1 MDVSLTMWTLTI
13 LGLSALIAV
22 DFFIGRKPH
31 DVSIKEAGIWTV
43 VWIVLAALFGLGLL
57 VFGESQASGEFFAGF
72 ITEKSLSVDNL
83 FVFVLIMAKFAVPSH
98 LQQRVLLIGV
108 LIALVLRA
116 IFIAAGAA
124 IIASFSWVFYIF
136 GAFLIYTAWKLIQEA
151 RSDEE
156 EEEFEENRLLKSI
169 EKRFGVADKY
179 HGTKLFIRNN
189 GKRVMTPLMV
199 VMLAIGTTDVLF
211 ALDSIP
217 AIFGLT
223 QDPYIVFTAN
233 AFALM
238 GLRQLYFLIG
248 GLLRK
253 LVHLSYGLSVI
264 LGFIGVKLVLHAL
277 HESGVHVPEISIP
290 FSLAFI
296 CGVLI
301 VTTITSLIASK
312 RKAER
317 KRPRPTRS
325 PGRTASRPGSG
336 RTQGVSRTGTER
348 LPDGDRS
355 VRFSVRDGDP
365 APRTHPRGPTRRK
378 CCRRTAAKGAAAYE
392 SPDGTRAGNETGER
406 EHATSALPPALAP
419 LRQMRPLVTQ
429 RRVLAMP
436 RVDPGLVRKQ
446 AEELRLDVV
455 DQAREG
461 LGILVR
467 VAHPAGEEAVARE
480 NVRVAVRVVVDQGDR
495 AGGVPHEMTGGQFDA
510 AHPDRVPVLDGHVR
524 RDGDALGVVPAG
536 VGAGTGRAD
545 DVVQRLPV
553 IAVAV
558 GGDDGRDGVVADQP
572 QQRLGLIGRVDQ
584 QLLVGGPTAQQIGV
598 VVHRAD
604 RDLGDH
610 QVWEFVHI
618 RSAADLHHS
627 AVCHGVSL

>member
-1 MDVSLTMWTLTI
+1 MDVSLTMWALTI

-57 VFGESQASGEFFAGF
+57 LAGESQASGEFFAGF

-98 LQQRVLLIGV
+98 LQQRVLLVGV

-156 EEEFEENRLLKSI
+156 EDEFEENRLLKSV
-169 EKRFGVADKY
+169 ERKFGVADRY
-179 HGTKLFIRNN
+179 HDTKLFIRVN

-248 GLLRK
+248 GLLKK

-277 HESGVHVPEISIP
+277 HESGVQVPEISIP

-301 VTTITSLIASK
+301 ITTITSLIAS
-312 RKAER
+312 RREAARATEEAAE
-317 KRPRPTRS
+317 
-325 PGRTASRPGSG
+325 
-336 RTQGVSRTGTER
+336 
-348 LPDGDRS
+348 
-355 VRFSVRDGDP
+355 
-365 APRTHPRGPTRRK
+365 
-378 CCRRTAAKGAAAYE
+378 GAAAE
-392 SPDGTRAGNETGER
+392 P
-406 EHATSALPPALAP
+406 TSKDS
-419 LRQMRPLVTQ
+419 
-429 RRVLAMP
+429 
-436 RVDPGLVRKQ
+436 VD
-446 AEELRLDVV
+446 A
-455 DQAREG
+455 
-461 LGILVR
+461 
-467 VAHPAGEEAVARE
+467 
-480 NVRVAVRVVVDQGDR
+480 
-495 AGGVPHEMTGGQFDA
+495 
-510 AHPDRVPVLDGHVR
+510 
-524 RDGDALGVVPAG
+524 
-536 VGAGTGRAD
+536 
-545 DVVQRLPV
+545 
-553 IAVAV
+553 
-558 GGDDGRDGVVADQP
+558 
-572 QQRLGLIGRVDQ
+572 
-584 QLLVGGPTAQQIGV
+584 
-598 VVHRAD
+598 
-604 RDLGDH
+604 
-610 QVWEFVHI
+610 
-618 RSAADLHHS
+618 
-627 AVCHGVSL
+627 